1 MTKRTR
7 SASLKRGISIFHGQL
22 DEFMNIL
29 IVASPKLKIRILFI
43 PFPEEAA
50 AVFSSFEAD
59 WNGTH
64 TNFEFFLAQ
73 EQAAWVD
80 AEMRETEMKMKMRR
94 GFKKLTPLM

>member
-1 MTKRTR
+1 
-7 SASLKRGISIFHGQL
+7 
-22 DEFMNIL
+22 MNIL

-50 AVFSSFEAD
+50 VFSSFEAD

-64 TNFEFFLAQ
+64 TNFGFFLAQ
-73 EQAAWVD
+73 EQAWVD

-94 GFKKLTPLM
+94 GFKKINPSDVIS